1 MKNEQIIF
9 NAVVAASIMTGAE
22 AMAILQICDSHFPND
37 CANCPLRAACE
48 AGKNAGE
55 TDAEFTAR
63 WESGMVA
70 ALKSTMEV

>member
-1 MKNEQIIF
+1 MNYNDSDTQIRLE
-9 NAVVAASIMTGAE
+9 S
-22 AMAILQICDSHFPND
+22 ICDAHFSKD
-37 CANCPLRAACE
+37 CNNCPLRAACE
-48 AGKNAGE
+48 AGRNAGE

>member
-1 MKNEQIIF
+1 MRYNDPDTQSHLES
-9 NAVVAASIMTGAE
+9 V
-22 AMAILQICDSHFPND
+22 CDSHFPND

-48 AGKNAGE
+48 AGKNVGE

-70 ALKSTMEV
+70 ALEATMEV

>member
-1 MKNEQIIF
+1 MSYNDPDTQSRLES
-9 NAVVAASIMTGAE
+9 V
-22 AMAILQICDSHFPND
+22 CDSHFPND

>member
-1 MKNEQIIF
+1 MNYNDSDTQSRLE
-9 NAVVAASIMTGAE
+9 S
-22 AMAILQICDSHFPND
+22 ICDAHFPND
-37 CANCPLRAACE
+37 CNNCPLRAACDAE
-48 AGKNAGE
+48 RNAGE

>member
-1 MKNEQIIF
+1 MSYNDPDTQSRLE
-9 NAVVAASIMTGAE
+9 S
-22 AMAILQICDSHFPND
+22 ICDSNFPNE
-37 CANCPLRAACE
+37 CAKCPLQAACE

-70 ALKSTMEV
+70 ALESIKEE